1 MNCGGGVLF
10 MRIFMANIF
19 HQIFINQM
27 ANFWAN
33 NSLVFLTHT
42 HMRGAILVQQKTKSS
57 TKKKKKFAQIFAN
70 NFAEQRRHQHHQSA
84 DNKIKLAIYFG
95 IFFHVFHD
103 AHTLKIAKRNQ
114 NEINKKNFHNNFW
127 RAHVEHTERHP
138 SFVFLPSNWSSFVCR
153 RESPIKLHSPG
164 APNPASAQA

>member
-1 MNCGGGVLF
+1 MAKVMVLLTRISSLGGIVINELRRWGAF
-10 MRIFMANIF
+10 HANIYGKYIPSNF
-19 HQIFINQM
+19 HQSNGQ
-27 ANFWAN
+27 
-33 NSLVFLTHT
+33 FLSKQQSRFPHTHT
-42 HMRGAILVQQKTKSS
+42 CEEQFWYNRKQKAA
-57 TKKKKKFAQIFAN
+57 KKKKKIFAQIFAN

-138 SFVFLPSNWSSFVCR
+138 SFVFLPSN
-153 RESPIKLHSPG
+153 
-164 APNPASAQA
+164 